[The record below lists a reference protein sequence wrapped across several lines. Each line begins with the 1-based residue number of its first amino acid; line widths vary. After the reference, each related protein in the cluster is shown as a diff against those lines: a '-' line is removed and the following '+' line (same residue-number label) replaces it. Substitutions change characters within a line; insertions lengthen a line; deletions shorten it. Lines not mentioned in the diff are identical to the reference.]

1 MNFGKQISARP
12 RWSLKSSFITALGII
27 AIITP
32 LILLTVKKSI
42 WTELEIVTGIISVII
57 FCYLSMVLYLGVRF
71 DKKERFVIEWPQ
83 GNLNSLMDATSLIPD
98 DISGVFTD
106 MGSEAGI
113 PGMIIG
119 FILDVIVSIV
129 LVFLISLLFWLGF
142 NGILAVIIAVCLPLF
157 YFYRRVLRSI
167 ILRGRNCRANPRLSM
182 IHSIKYTLGYSLWFY
197 GVFCGARLIQQWGG
211 H

>member
-1 MNFGKQISARP
+1 MTTITARP
-12 RWSLKSSFITALGII
+12 RWGLKSSFITAIGIV

-57 FCYLSMVLYLGVRF
+57 FCYLSVVLYLGVRF

-83 GNLNSLMDATSLIPD
+83 GNMNSLVDATSIITDGIPG
-98 DISGVFTD
+98 IFTD
-106 MGSEAGI
+106 MGSDAGI
-113 PGMIIG
+113 AGIVIG
-119 FILDVIVSIV
+119 IILDVVVSIV
-129 LVFLISLLFWLGF
+129 LAFLISLLFWLGF

-167 ILRGRNCRANPRLSM
+167 ILRGRNCRGNPKLSM
-182 IHSIKYTLGYSLWFY
+182 ILSIKYTLGYSLWFY
-197 GVFCGARLIQQWGG
+197 GVFCGASLIQQWGF